1 MLRSSLFCTLAVIV
15 MLLASLSVAAEK
27 KIKRSDL
34 PAAVEKTVQE
44 QSVGATIQGF
54 SKDMEGGK
62 VEYEVEMIVNGHGK
76 DVSIAKDG
84 TVIEVEQEV
93 DRSSL
98 PATVETALSARAK
111 GAKITKVESVTRR
124 GKIVSYEA
132 SVLTGAKKS
141 EIAVGPNGEKLAHAD

>member
-1 MLRSSLFCTLAVIV
+1 MRRSSLYCTSMAIATLAAGI
-15 MLLASLSVAAEK
+15 AFAADT

-34 PAAVEKTVQE
+34 PTAVEKTVQE

-54 SKDMEGGK
+54 SKEVENGR

-84 TVIEVEQEV
+84 TVLEIEEEV
-93 DRSSL
+93 ALGSL
-98 PATVETALSARAK
+98 PGTVRSALVERAK
-111 GAKITKVESVTRR
+111 EAKVIKVESVTRR

-132 SVLTGAKKS
+132 TVLSGTRKA
-141 EIAVGPNGEKLAHAD
+141 EIAVGPDGEKLAHTD